1 MGPTFLGKKPLVV
14 PEPRQK
20 VRLRAAR
27 GRWRGNFR
35 AVSYP
40 YTDESGEVVVRVA
53 RESEYQDAI
62 REGRRAI
69 GIAWPVRQVEV
80 VSFPE
85 DDIKTQELPQEPPGG
100 PQSAGAGSN
109 REETPPA
116 GNGAHEG
123 AEPRSWWRVFGG

>member
-1 MGPTFLGKKPLVV
+1 MGPTFLFKKLLLI

-20 VRLRAAR
+20 VRLRAGR

-40 YTDESGEVVVRVA
+40 YTDEAGEVVIRIA
-53 RESEYQDAI
+53 RESEYQDAL

-80 VSFPE
+80 LSFPE
-85 DDIKTQELPQEPPGG
+85 DDIKTQELPQR
-100 PQSAGAGSN
+100 AGAGSV
-109 REETPPA
+109 REEAPPA
-116 GNGAHEG
+116 DDGAQES
-123 AEPRSWWRVFGG
+123 AEPRSWWRRMFGG